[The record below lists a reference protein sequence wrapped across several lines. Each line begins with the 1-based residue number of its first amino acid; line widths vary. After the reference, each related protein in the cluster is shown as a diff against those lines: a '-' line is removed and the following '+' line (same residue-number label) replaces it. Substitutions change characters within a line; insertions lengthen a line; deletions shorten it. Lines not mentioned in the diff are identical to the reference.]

1 MFFNKKEEVNDIET
15 KIISNI
21 KALTV
26 DLINSNH
33 KGNLDFSLN
42 FANALYVLYSKHIKI
57 DISDPMWLNRD
68 RVIFSTNNGY
78 NLLLSIIYM
87 MGSDIKLDKDNTVFE
102 IPGVDFV
109 TEEFANG
116 IGVGVG
122 SAIGE
127 AYLNN
132 LFKNNSSSLFDYYT
146 YVICS
151 DLDMMK
157 GGSFEALSLASSLKL
172 NKLILLYD
180 SNSNVLPGNE
190 NFLIDK
196 LKYFESLNL
205 NTIVVDKDN
214 LGEIDSAIAKAKS
227 SDKPSI
233 IVLKNSENK
242 YEKNYIDSNYNLTLE
257 EISNIKKDLD
267 VRDIPFSAS
276 SEAQEALMEM
286 VNSRMKDILE
296 SYNELVSKLDA
307 KGIEIYEKIK
317 NNDYTLKNNINYELE
332 DGELLED
339 SLFKILNSL
348 VIENELF
355 VGGTSN
361 YSDRLTEF
369 KEFNANNHGGNNI
382 NYDLRN
388 NISSIQNGL
397 SLVGIRNFS
406 ITNLFLADRLIPS
419 IKLAAKM
426 KLPNIYILFEDNNT
440 SLNNEIIGLRS
451 IPGLDVFR
459 PNDVNELLGVFNI
472 ISSKNANTSCII
484 IGRGI
489 ANVKE
494 NSKIHAVKDGAYIF
508 KYEDKNISG
517 ILLSTGIDLDIT
529 LEIEEKLKENGYD
542 IRVVSMP
549 CMELYNETKDTY
561 REEVL
566 PMGTKVIVI
575 ENSPSYSW
583 YKYVYNDKYL
593 ITSDKV
599 KWFTKEEEKTE
610 FIETMVEK
618 IENLLG

>member
-1 MFFNKKEEVNDIET
+1 MFFNKKEEVNDIES

-57 DISDPMWLNRD
+57 DISNPMWLNRD
-68 RVIFSTNNGY
+68 RVIFSTNNCY

-87 MGSDIKLDKDNTVFE
+87 MGSDIKLDRDNTVFE

-122 SAIGE
+122 AAIGE
-127 AYLNN
+127 TYLND
-132 LFKNNSSSLFDYYT
+132 LFKNNSSSLFDYHT
-146 YVICS
+146 YVVCS

-214 LGEIDSAIAKAKS
+214 LIEIDSAIAKAKS
-227 SDKPSI
+227 SDRPSI

-242 YEKNYIDSNYNLTLE
+242 YEKNYINSNYNLTLE

-286 VNSRMKDILE
+286 VNTRMKGVLE
-296 SYNELVSKLDA
+296 SYNELLGKLDTP
-307 KGIEIYEKIK
+307 GIELIDKIK
-317 NNDYTLKNNINYELE
+317 NNDYSLKNNINYELE
-332 DGELLED
+332 EGELLED

-348 VIENELF
+348 VIDNDLL

-361 YSDRLTEF
+361 YSDKLTEF
-369 KEFNANNHGGNNI
+369 KEFTASNHSGNNI

-397 SLVGIRNFS
+397 SLAGIRNFS

-426 KLPNIYILFEDNNT
+426 KLPNIYILFEDNKA
-440 SLNNEIIGLRS
+440 SLNNEILGLRS
-451 IPGLDVFR
+451 IPGLNVYR

-472 ISSKNANTSCII
+472 ISNKNASTSCII
-484 IGRGI
+484 IGRGV

-494 NSKIHAVKDGAYIF
+494 NSKIHSVKDGAYIL
-508 KYEDKNISG
+508 KPEDKNISG

-529 LEIEEKLKENGYD
+529 LEIEEKLKENGFD

-549 CMELYNETKDTY
+549 CMELFDNTKDTY
-561 REEVL
+561 REEIL
-566 PMGTKVIVI
+566 PMGTKVVVI

-599 KWFTKEEEKTE
+599 DWYTTIEEKQE
-610 FIETMVEK
+610 FIDKMVEK

>member
-1 MFFNKKEEVNDIET
+1 MFFNKKEEVNDIES

-57 DISDPMWLNRD
+57 DINDPMWLNRD

-87 MGSDIKLDKDNTVFE
+87 IGSDIKLDKDNTVFE

-122 SAIGE
+122 AAIGE
-127 AYLNN
+127 VYLNN
-132 LFKNNSSSLFDYYT
+132 LFRNGNSSLFDYYT

-205 NTIVVDKDN
+205 NVIVVDKEN
-214 LGEIDSAIAKAKS
+214 LVEIDSAIARAKA
-227 SDKPSI
+227 SDNPSI
-233 IVLKNSENK
+233 IVLKNSGNK

-257 EISNIKKDLD
+257 EITKIKNDLD

-286 VNSRMKDILE
+286 VNSRMKGILE
-296 SYNELVSKLDA
+296 SYNELINKLDT
-307 KGIEIYEKIK
+307 KGIELLEKIK

-332 DGELLED
+332 EGELLES

-348 VIENELF
+348 VLDNELF

-361 YSDRLTEF
+361 YSDKLTEF
-369 KEFNANNHGGNNI
+369 KEFNASNHGGNNI

-397 SLVGIRNFS
+397 SLAGIRNFS

-419 IKLAAKM
+419 IKIATKM
-426 KLPNIYILFEDNNT
+426 KLPNIYILFEDSNE

-484 IGRGI
+484 IGRGV

-494 NSKIHAVKDGAYIF
+494 NSKIHAVKDGAYIL
-508 KYEDKNISG
+508 KYEDKNIGG
-517 ILLSTGIDLDIT
+517 ILLSTGIDLDVT

-549 CMELYNETKDTY
+549 CMELFNNTKDSY
-561 REEVL
+561 KEEIL

-575 ENSPSYSW
+575 EKSPSFSW

-599 KWFTKEEEKTE
+599 KLFTKKKKKNE
-610 FIETMVEK
+610 FIDKMVEK